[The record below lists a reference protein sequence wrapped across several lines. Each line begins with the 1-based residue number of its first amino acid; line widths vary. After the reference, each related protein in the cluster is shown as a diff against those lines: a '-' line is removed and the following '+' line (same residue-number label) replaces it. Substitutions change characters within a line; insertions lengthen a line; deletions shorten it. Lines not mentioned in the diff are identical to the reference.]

1 LGRILAE
8 KGLDRDTRANGHR
21 AQGLALMFFGR
32 PLAALPQLD
41 TAAVMWNRP
50 EGLVERAEWRVMPG
64 IYGLPGIP
72 QVQRDSALFW
82 LRTIAGDSSATGL
95 RALWAL
101 AVDAENRG
109 DTAAALTYASRMT
122 APGAAR
128 LGALVTAMQLAAR
141 GRAEDALR
149 LSDALIS
156 YDTAGVVQDPFARSV
171 LYLQRINWQLSLG
184 DSAGA
189 DATRLWFHN
198 SDSGI
203 EGWPQRDLEAGDVD
217 GMLAVYGRLLQ
228 AESDRAAG
236 RTTDACDLA
245 RRVHEL
251 WRDAE
256 PSFSDLKRRAAR
268 VAEGC
273 HP

>member
-1 LGRILAE
+1 GWLVSRGVDSATLDRMNRYARLGFSFDVPNAQLTLGRILAE

-101 AVDAENRG
+101 
-109 DTAAALTYASRMT
+109 
-122 APGAAR
+122 
-128 LGALVTAMQLAAR
+128 
-141 GRAEDALR
+141 
-149 LSDALIS
+149 
-156 YDTAGVVQDPFARSV
+156 
-171 LYLQRINWQLSLG
+171 
-184 DSAGA
+184 
-189 DATRLWFHN
+189 
-198 SDSGI
+198 
-203 EGWPQRDLEAGDVD
+203 
-217 GMLAVYGRLLQ
+217 
-228 AESDRAAG
+228 
-236 RTTDACDLA
+236 
-245 RRVHEL
+245 
-251 WRDAE
+251 
-256 PSFSDLKRRAAR
+256 
-268 VAEGC
+268 
-273 HP
+273 